1 MKAEYYPKNQ
11 LWIVRVKDQE
21 IKYPLEFVTVELVE
35 YFAKKYDKIEK
46 DTGWE
51 SLEEDEKKELL
62 EWFEKEVFP
71 TKEFGEFLINEIEK
85 EALEILKEEEAKEV
99 VSSVSI
105 NKLLLGIK
113 KEFLPNLSDFF
124 DLKELIKE

>member
-11 LWIVRVKDQE
+11 LWVVRVRDQE

-85 EALEILKEEEAKEV
+85 EALEVLKEEEAKEV